1 MLSMLSLRL
10 LAFLS
15 AFVCA
20 TGLAAD
26 VEFPKGTVRFIV
38 PFPPGGPTDTLTRI
52 VSAKLQEMWARPAI
66 VEYKPGG
73 NTSVGI
79 DAVAKSAP
87 DGHTIGMVNSAFP
100 ILPLLRKS
108 MPYDTLRDLAG
119 VTQLVEIELALVAN
133 PQAPFNTLGELVA
146 YARRNPGKLNYATPG
161 AGGTA
166 HLTGELLKRAAG
178 IDIVHVPYK
187 GSAPAQTD
195 LMGGRVELM
204 IDPFFSA
211 LPFVRAGRM
220 KVIATAGERRMASFE
235 QYPAIA
241 ETYPDFQ
248 VKALLGLVVPVATAR
263 PIVNRIQADAA
274 RALQNERR
282 RIEELGM
289 QVVASRPEQFD
300 AFVRSDQKKWAKI
313 IEEAKI
319 ELD

>member
-1 MLSMLSLRL
+1 MASLRR
-10 LAFLS
+10 FFT
-15 AFVCA
+15 AFVLWLVA
-20 TGLAAD
+20 VNALGQTD
-26 VEFPKGTVRFIV
+26 WPIKPVRFIV
-38 PFPPGGPTDTLTRI
+38 PFPPGGPTDTLGRI
-52 VSAKLQEMWARPAI
+52 VTAKLQEIWTKPVI
-66 VEYKPGG
+66 VDYKPGG
-73 NTSVGI
+73 NTSVGV

-108 MPYDTLRDLAG
+108 MPYHTLRDLAG

-133 PQAPFNTLGELVA
+133 PQAPFGTLPELVA
-146 YARRNPGKLNYATPG
+146 YAKRYPGKLNFATPG

-178 IDIVHVPYK
+178 IDLVHVPYK

-195 LMGGRVELM
+195 LMGGQVELM

-211 LPFVRAGRM
+211 LPFVRAGKM
-220 KVIATAGERRMASFE
+220 KVIATAGERRMAGFE
-235 QYPAIA
+235 QYPTIA
-241 ETYPDFQ
+241 ESYPGFQ
-248 VKALLGLVVPVATAR
+248 VKALLGLVVAAATPRPV
-263 PIVNRIQADAA
+263 VDRIQGDVAKV
-274 RALQNERR
+274 LNGEKR

-289 QVVASRPEQFD
+289 HVVASRPAEFD